1 MHWQLDICIL
11 NSSYPW
17 YSISWWMFP
26 LWFFCL
32 LKTFKLVRLCVS
44 SHNQWIQL
52 LHTGICISS
61 VVSRGWW
68 LVIYL
73 IFQCTAIGSFKEQV
87 ESLQS
92 LDTSVEILVR
102 LLCAVPGW
110 GEKNVQV
117 SIYWQCLAFWVF
129 GPIWPMTYV
138 IPTAGSATSNRC
150 HHSYSFN
157 CI

>member
-1 MHWQLDICIL
+1 M
-11 NSSYPW
+11 
-17 YSISWWMFP
+17 SISSF
-26 LWFFCL
+26 
-32 LKTFKLVRLCVS
+32 VS
-44 SHNQWIQL
+44 C
-52 LHTGICISS
+52 GC
-61 VVSRGWW
+61 W

-73 IFQCTAIGSFKEQV
+73 IFQWTAIGSFKEQV

-129 GPIWPMTYV
+129 CPIWPMTYV
-138 IPTAGSATSNRC
+138 IPTAGSTTSNWC

-157 CI
+157 CIKVSKEMRCFVSVWSEFQININCAVFFQLVG